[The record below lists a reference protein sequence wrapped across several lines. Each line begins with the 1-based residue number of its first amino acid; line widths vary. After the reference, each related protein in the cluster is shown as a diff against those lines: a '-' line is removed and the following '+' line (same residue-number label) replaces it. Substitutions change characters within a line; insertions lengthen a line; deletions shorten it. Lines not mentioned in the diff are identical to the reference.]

1 MTNFFTTSILQ
12 KTANYTDFPCRWCE
26 EGSDRYAYNLTAIIS
41 LGVIIGIFALLI
53 FVRNRSRSKKLAD
66 TAKKISQFD
75 KAAKERENDELKRL
89 LSILET
95 IDERL
100 GEKYEIDES
109 DYRELLDFDPN
120 YLFDA
125 IDEDGNNVLTYS
137 ELDKA
142 MLLTGEKLLAFIK
155 MMNEADDFEGTSS
168 TRTDQ
173 NQVSRE
179 TFVKHFLPVMK
190 RVAYFDP
197 SPDEIDDLFDEMSKV
212 RDKIRISDLKY
223 SSLAM
228 FLGDHDVRKLEV
240 FFRNKLAEKKYGSH
254 NAQNEVYDLGGGE
267 NFVGNSEDIV
277 DNYSFEGKEDFSGGG
292 KEMIKPKSFR
302 KSLAGSL
309 APTKKMNGMRRSVA
323 PGQSAS
329 SRISKSEFRDWLPE
343 ALQDLV
349 RGDDS
354 AQEPIDIYFKD
365 LTLDVNGKDGI
376 KKIVNGITGRIEVGK
391 MTAVMGKYLFILTLF
406 LLFLFHQF

>member
-1 MTNFFTTSILQ
+1 M
-12 KTANYTDFPCRWCE
+12 
-26 EGSDRYAYNLTAIIS
+26 
-41 LGVIIGIFALLI
+41 GVIIGIFALLI
-53 FVRNRSRSKKLAD
+53 FVRNRIRSKKLAD

-75 KAAKERENDELKRL
+75 KAAKEREKEELKRL

-109 DYRELLDFDPN
+109 DHRELLDFDPN

-168 TRTDQ
+168 TRKDQ
-173 NQVSRE
+173 NQVSRD

-197 SPDEIDDLFDEMSKV
+197 SPGEIDDLFDEMSKV
-212 RDKIRISDLKY
+212 RDKISISDLKY

-240 FFRNKLAEKKYGSH
+240 FFRNKLAEKKYGIR
-254 NAQNEVYDLGGGE
+254 NAHNEVYDLGGGE
-267 NFVGNSEDIV
+267 NFVGKSEDFV
-277 DNYSFEGKEDFSGGG
+277 HNDSFEGKEEFPSGG
-292 KEMIKPKSFR
+292 KEMTKPKSFR
-302 KSLAGSL
+302 KSLDM
-309 APTKKMNGMRRSVA
+309 KRSVA
-323 PGQSAS
+323 PGLKKSIASGQSES

-343 ALQDLV
+343 ALEDLV
-349 RGDDS
+349 RVDDS

-391 MTAVMGKYLFILTLF
+391 MTAVMGK
-406 LLFLFHQF
+406 